1 MDYQHTITDRRA
13 DGSPIDSKIFLKRN
27 MLDKNTMS
35 QIRQVVHHRSV
46 EHSRFMCD
54 VHFGKGTC
62 VGFTSYLTPKIVPK
76 YIGGDIG
83 CGILTYPL
91 DRQITDLP
99 ALDKLIRSVVP
110 MGTYVTDTHKP
121 IWDTPIVSNEDINQ
135 LCIDSQQNA
144 YRFVDEY
151 KRKYGINLIEHC
163 PTYSNDWFIN
173 LCKKCDVEYSYILQ
187 TMATLGSG
195 NHYVESNRS
204 SNSSSGTPRDYI
216 TIHSGSRKIGDA
228 VCNYHQRK
236 INDTY
241 HFDYQEYKH
250 KLKNFERKT
259 KDPKQIKAY
268 MDSLKN
274 EFLDQKHTDYLEGD
288 EAYEY
293 FFDMIFCQNLAKLNR
308 RLMLKN
314 ILKGLNEE
322 YNPDKI
328 IESIHNYIDF
338 NDFIVRKGAI
348 AAHAGQKC
356 IISLN
361 MAEGILI
368 AEGLGNSDWNYSS
381 AHGSGRILAR
391 NEVSH
396 KVSMKEF
403 TESMKDVYST
413 SVVPETIDESPAAYK
428 DTNIIKAALKDT
440 VNITEQLKPI
450 LNVKAMN

>member
-1 MDYQHTITDRRA
+1 MNYHHTITDRRA
-13 DGSPIDSKIFLKRN
+13 NGTYIDSKIFLKRN
-27 MLDKNTMS
+27 MLDKNTMG
-35 QIRQVVHHRSV
+35 QIRLVIAHESV
-46 EHSRFMCD
+46 EHSRFMPD
-54 VHFGKGTC
+54 VHYNRNCC
-62 VGFTSYLTPKIVPK
+62 VGFTCHLVHKVVPK
-76 YIGGDIG
+76 FIGGDIG
-83 CGILTYPL
+83 CGILTYRL
-91 DRQITDLP
+91 DKQIDDLP
-99 ALDKLIRSVVP
+99 GTDYLIRAAVP
-110 MGTYVTDTHKP
+110 MGLYVTDTHKP
-121 IWDTPIVSNEDINQ
+121 IWDIPIVTNDDIDWLCNE
-135 LCIDSQQNA
+135 SQQDA

-151 KRKYGINLIEHC
+151 KKKYGINLIEFC
-163 PTYSNDWFIN
+163 PTYSNEWFMQ
-173 LCKKCDVEYSYILQ
+173 LCKKCDVEYSYVLQ
-187 TMATLGSG
+187 TIGTLGSS
-195 NHYVESNRS
+195 NHYIELNRS
-204 SNSSSGTPRDYI
+204 IPDLSGIQRDYI

-228 VCNYHQRK
+228 VCNYHQSK

-308 RLMLKN
+308 RLMLQN

-322 YNPDKI
+322 YNPEKI

-368 AEGLGNSDWNYSS
+368 AEGLGNPDWNYSS

-440 VNITEQLKPI
+440 VNIIEQLKPI
-450 LNVKAMN
+450 LNVKATN

>member
-1 MDYQHTITDRRA
+1 MDYQHTFTERRA
-13 DGSPIDSKIFLKRN
+13 DNTYIDAKVFLKRT
-27 MLDKNTMS
+27 MLDKNTMN
-35 QIRQVVHHRSV
+35 QLKNLIRHPSV
-46 EHSRFMCD
+46 EHSRFMPD
-54 VHFGKGTC
+54 VHFGKGATI
-62 VGFTSYLTPKIVPK
+62 GFSSYLTQKIVPK

-91 DRQITDLP
+91 VTQITDLP

-110 MGTYVTDTHKP
+110 MGTYVTDDHNP
-121 IWDTPIVSNEDINQ
+121 VWDVPIVTNEEIDQ
-135 LCIDSQQNA
+135 LCIDSQQDA

-151 KRKYGINLIEHC
+151 KRKYGVNLIEFC
-163 PTYSNDWFIN
+163 PTYSNDWFIQ
-173 LCKKCDVEYSYILQ
+173 LCKKCDVEYGYILQ
-187 TMATLGSG
+187 TVGSAGGG
-195 NHYVESNRS
+195 NHFIEINRS
-204 SNSSSGTPRDYI
+204 TPNQFGTQTDYI

-228 VCNYHQRK
+228 VCNYHQSK
-236 INDTY
+236 ITDTY

-250 KLKNFERKT
+250 KIKQFERKT

-268 MDSLKN
+268 MDSLKD
-274 EFLDQKHTDYLEGD
+274 EFTDNKHTDFLEGD

-314 ILKGLNEE
+314 ILKGLNED

-338 NDFIVRKGAI
+338 NDFIIRKGAI

-368 AEGLGNSDWNYSS
+368 ADGLGNPDWNYSS

-440 VNITEQLKPI
+440 VNIIEQLKPI
-450 LNVKAMN
+450 LNVKATN